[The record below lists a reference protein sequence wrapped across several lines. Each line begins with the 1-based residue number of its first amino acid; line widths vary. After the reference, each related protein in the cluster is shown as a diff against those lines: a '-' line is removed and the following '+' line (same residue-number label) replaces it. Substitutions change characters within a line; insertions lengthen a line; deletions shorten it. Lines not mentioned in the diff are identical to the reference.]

1 MEKPVK
7 YLLIII
13 LGLAV
18 ILGASGFSFI
28 VHHCFT
34 SENTEV
40 STKGGHTDNCC
51 HHPNHGHTTSEGNCC
66 NEENKS
72 ETQKPFT
79 EISHKCCE
87 EGLLAVQGLPL
98 YNKTNVPEIS
108 AELLT
113 VFSFIYQISVF
124 PDEKTGT
131 FSFGIPPPKFSGK
144 QILLLHQ
151 VFLL

>member
-18 ILGASGFSFI
+18 ILGASGFSLI

-34 SENTEV
+34 SDLTEV
-40 STKGGHTDNCC
+40 STVGGHSENCC
-51 HHPNHGHTTSEGNCC
+51 HHTEHSHSLEEGSCC
-66 NEENKS
+66 SEENNS
-72 ETQKPFT
+72 ESQKPFA
-79 EISHKCCE
+79 EISNKCCE

-98 YNKTNVPEIS
+98 YYKTNVPEICT
-108 AELLT
+108 EFLP
-113 VFSFIYQISVF
+113 VFSFISRISVF
-124 PDEKTGT
+124 SAEKTGT